1 MTRRLLAFALL
12 ATSAFAVN
20 LPRPAGDIVIK
31 LPFGQVSLSQY
42 KGKVIVFAFILT
54 G

>member
-1 MTRRLLAFALL
+1 MTRRLFALTLL
-12 ATSAFAVN
+12 ATAAFAVN
-20 LPRPAGDIVIK
+20 LPRPACDVVVK
-31 LPFGQVSLSQY
+31 LPFGQVSLSAY